1 MRVILADLQSS
12 HGLVAKDTVVGGYGS
27 RLLPFS
33 RVTSLYC
40 HFKKNRVEL
49 PSIQMGYLAAI
60 FARHGHEVIFTRQ
73 GIPAGDLAL
82 VLSSLVDYRA
92 EAAWADEA
100 RCRGIRVGFVG
111 LAASK
116 LPELFRAHADF
127 LIVGEPEEA
136 AARLALGT
144 ELNGLSPSAPIAD
157 LDALPFPRWDLLHD
171 PRKPWNGRR
180 QRQFPAL
187 ASRGCTEFCTYCPH
201 RILAAYR
208 SRSIGN
214 IAEELQ
220 QICDRYPR
228 PRVIFRD
235 PLFTQNRERSLA
247 LCEQIR
253 SRGLKLRFE
262 VETRLDMLDA
272 ELLRAMRAA
281 GLNSVAF
288 GIESVDPETLK
299 RAGRRPIPEQH
310 QRAMVDTC
318 HKLGVITIAY
328 YVFGFLRDDW
338 RSIAATIHYSIALGT
353 TVAQFKLLTP
363 YPGTPMWKQF
373 AGLITETDW
382 ENFNGYS
389 AVFRHPHLTPE
400 EIRFLLGA
408 AYARFYA
415 RPGFLVNYWRLRS
428 LLSRALTERMD
439 RKVLAWH
446 AEKEISVLSRA
457 AEC

>member
-1 MRVILADLQSS
+1 
-12 HGLVAKDTVVGGYGS
+12 
-27 RLLPFS
+27 
-33 RVTSLYC
+33 
-40 HFKKNRVEL
+40 
-49 PSIQMGYLAAI
+49 
-60 FARHGHEVIFTRQ
+60 
-73 GIPAGDLAL
+73 
-82 VLSSLVDYRA
+82 
-92 EAAWADEA
+92 
-100 RCRGIRVGFVG
+100 
-111 LAASK
+111 
-116 LPELFRAHADF
+116 
-127 LIVGEPEEA
+127 
-136 AARLALGT
+136 
-144 ELNGLSPSAPIAD
+144 
-157 LDALPFPRWDLLHD
+157 
-171 PRKPWNGRR
+171 
-180 QRQFPAL
+180 
-187 ASRGCTEFCTYCPH
+187 
-201 RILAAYR
+201 
-208 SRSIGN
+208 
-214 IAEELQ
+214 
-220 QICDRYPR
+220 
-228 PRVIFRD
+228 
-235 PLFTQNRERSLA
+235 
-247 LCEQIR
+247 
-253 SRGLKLRFE
+253 
-262 VETRLDMLDA
+262 
-272 ELLRAMRAA
+272 
-281 GLNSVAF
+281 
-288 GIESVDPETLK
+288 
-299 RAGRRPIPEQH
+299 
-310 QRAMVDTC
+310 MVDTC